1 MKKFLGLIIVSSLI
15 LSFNACDNNDD
26 EQTEPTL
33 QEQLTIGEWMVTH
46 LQEDNNGM
54 YTNRDLNEED
64 TYFITFTETSYSMYE
79 TENGVSTYEENG
91 TYTVVDDN
99 VITTMHPN
107 LGAMTFVAQLNQGGD
122 ELVLTQPLQIL
133 LGLDDDDIRY
143 WVWTLEL
150 YTE

>member
-26 EQTEPTL
+26 EQTELTL
-33 QEQLTIGEWMVTH
+33 QEHLSVGEWMVTH
-46 LQEDNNGM
+46 LQEDNNSM

-64 TYFITFTETSYSMYE
+64 TYFITFTETSYSMYQ

-91 TYTVVDDN
+91 SYIVVDDN
-99 VITTMHPN
+99 VITTIHPN
-107 LGAMTFVAQLNQGGD
+107 LGAMTFVAQLNQDGD

-133 LGLDDDDIRY
+133 LGLVDDDIRY

-150 YTE
+150 NTE